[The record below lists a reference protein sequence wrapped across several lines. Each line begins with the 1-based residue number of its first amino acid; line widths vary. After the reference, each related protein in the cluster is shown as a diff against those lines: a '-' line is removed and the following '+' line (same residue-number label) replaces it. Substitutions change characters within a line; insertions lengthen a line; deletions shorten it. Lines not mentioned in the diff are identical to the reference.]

1 MSRIPEEK
9 EPETLSVGILDSLF
23 MAETNQES
31 KSFDDSERREKA
43 KTNQKHRELEVNS
56 VIFYYE

>member
-1 MSRIPEEK
+1 MSRVQEEK

-31 KSFDDSERREKA
+31 KTFDDSERRERA
-43 KTNQKHRELEVNS
+43 RINQSHRELEVDSIIINHA
-56 VIFYYE
+56 